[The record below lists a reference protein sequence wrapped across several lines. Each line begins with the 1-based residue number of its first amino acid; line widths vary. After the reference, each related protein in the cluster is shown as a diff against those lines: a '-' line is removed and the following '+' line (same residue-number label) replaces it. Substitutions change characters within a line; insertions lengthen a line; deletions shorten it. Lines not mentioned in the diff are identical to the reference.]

1 MPSHPRAG
9 WEGFLSRY
17 LVPLAPMSVGDG
29 AVDVGGV
36 AALAGGGV
44 LDGAADP
51 EAVPGSAE
59 LGAGVWLGGASIGPD
74 VPPAPVGVSVGV
86 AGDLVS
92 SMGGG
97 VLVGLG
103 VPGVVASGRAGSGT
117 AGTGVCVL
125 GLFGVPVDVS
135 NGDRL
140 VPLFTLFGRGGA
152 TGVSAAGLPGG
163 SSSEPEPW
171 FGDGLPGVP
180 GACASCMPLTSGA
193 ACVRH
198 TFIVYT
204 SAATGRFAAATSSMG
219 IGCTK
224 SITPPLLRSVTSFF
238 PS

>member
-1 MPSHPRAG
+1 LPSQRGADG
-9 WEGFLSRY
+9 TGLAAVY

-29 AVDVGGV
+29 VVDAGGV
-36 AALAGGGV
+36 LALAGGVV
-44 LDGAADP
+44 LDGAGEP

-103 VPGVVASGRAGSGT
+103 VPGVVASGRTGSGT
-117 AGTGVCVL
+117 AGSGVWVL
-125 GLFGVPVDVS
+125 GLFGVPLEVS

-140 VPLFTLFGRGGA
+140 VPLFTLFGRGGD
-152 TGVSAAGLPGG
+152 TGVSVAGLPGG
-163 SSSEPEPW
+163 WSSEPEPW

-180 GACASCMPLTSGA
+180 GACANCIPLTSGA

-219 IGCTK
+219 IGCTN
-224 SITPPLLRSVTSFF
+224 SITPPC
-238 PS
+238 